1 MKKDIHNNLI
11 KFGSLHIEN
20 LRVLDISG
28 DLVQVENFLKGQ
40 VTSDHEK
47 MTEGAYQ
54 LSSICNHK
62 GQVIADFIIYKEK
75 DSYKFVVDE
84 SLQNILIDELTP
96 FAKFNAID
104 FIKLSNI
111 VIGTVSPSGE
121 LVSPY
126 CSNDYF
132 QLNISIKE
140 DDFEYINSINDDTWQ
155 AANKILGNLFL
166 NADDVGNFRP
176 LEINYDNL
184 RVSFQK
190 GCYRGQEIVARMKYL
205 GVDRRKFCTFLT
217 IDLFQ
222 ITKDI
227 KVIGKIIT
235 LGDKKV
241 FNAIIKKSLLEEI
254 EKKDG
259 IIKII

>member
-1 MKKDIHNNLI
+1 MCIRD
-11 KFGSLHIEN
+11 
-20 LRVLDISG
+20 R
-28 DLVQVENFLKGQ
+28 
-40 VTSDHEK
+40 
-47 MTEGAYQ
+47 
-54 LSSICNHK
+54 
-62 GQVIADFIIYKEK
+62 
-75 DSYKFVVDE
+75 
-84 SLQNILIDELTP
+84 
-96 FAKFNAID
+96 
-104 FIKLSNI
+104 
-111 VIGTVSPSGE
+111 
-121 LVSPY
+121 
-126 CSNDYF
+126 
-132 QLNISIKE
+132 
-140 DDFEYINSINDDTWQ
+140 
-155 AANKILGNLFL
+155 
-166 NADDVGNFRP
+166 
-176 LEINYDNL
+176 